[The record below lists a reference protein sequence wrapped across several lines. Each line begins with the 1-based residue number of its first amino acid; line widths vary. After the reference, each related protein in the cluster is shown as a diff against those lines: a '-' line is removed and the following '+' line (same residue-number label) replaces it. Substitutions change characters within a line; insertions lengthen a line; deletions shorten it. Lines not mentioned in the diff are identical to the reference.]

1 MKHLYITNGDP
12 QTIKLQDL
20 AGIIDEKFKN
30 NPKQMKNG
38 NYWNYDQTH
47 IANTGKQKYS
57 KHVEDFL
64 IKQKQTNV
72 VPTLSEPF
80 M

>member
-38 NYWNYDQTH
+38 NYWNYVQTH
-47 IANTGKQKYS
+47 IANTGKT
-57 KHVEDFL
+57 E
-64 IKQKQTNV
+64 I
-72 VPTLSEPF
+72 
-80 M
+80 